1 VDIQKIKYDDR
12 MQVIYDFE
20 PEVVRYETVKLILQP
35 FIENVLEH
43 AWTGDYIHIRITARL
58 LEDALEFKII
68 DNGVGFPPGRVLDNT
83 GGQDLTNAGYGIR
96 NVDQRIK
103 LHYGSE
109 YGVTLFSRAG
119 IGTTVRIVIPLVKRT
134 IAEGRNKTLM

>member
-1 VDIQKIKYDDR
+1 
-12 MQVIYDFE
+12 MQVTYDFE

-119 IGTTVRIVIPLVKRT
+119 IGTTVNCHTAGEANHSGRTQQNADVTGEEYLPIVM
-134 IAEGRNKTLM
+134 A